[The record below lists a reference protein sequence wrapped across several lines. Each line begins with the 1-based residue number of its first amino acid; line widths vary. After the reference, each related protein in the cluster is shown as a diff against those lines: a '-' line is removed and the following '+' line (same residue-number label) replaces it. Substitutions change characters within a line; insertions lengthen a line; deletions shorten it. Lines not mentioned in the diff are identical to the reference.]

1 MTISIAPYEHSDL
14 CHGNTWT
21 VTDLDALA
29 QQIALVALGQSRHVQ
44 RILAGTSLVARP
56 ATDNA
61 VLGAIRLLTVPPDEK
76 PWHRDGWMFQVIS
89 WIAAHRG
96 TPSGI
101 IRAPHM
107 IHAEKGFDGL
117 QLKIDVQTGVV
128 TAAII
133 FEDKATDAPRN
144 TIREDVWPEFAAL
157 EAGERENLLTAEV
170 TSLLQTQ
177 PDLDPD
183 LAIENIIW
191 GSVRHYRISITVCTT
206 HNSDTGRQRLF
217 KEFDAVVPGDNQ
229 RRQGETFYVQNLRPW
244 MQALAEKA
252 IALIQG

>member
-1 MTISIAPYEHSDL
+1 MTINITPYEHSEL

-21 VTDLDALA
+21 VADLDTLA
-29 QQIALVALGQSRHVQ
+29 QQIAHVALGQSRHVQ
-44 RILAGTSLVARP
+44 RILAGASLVARP
-56 ATDNA
+56 ATENA
-61 VLGAIRLLTVPPDEK
+61 SQGAIKLLTVPHNGD

-96 TPSGI
+96 TPGGI

-107 IHAEKGFDGL
+107 IHAEKGLDGL

-128 TAAII
+128 SAAII
-133 FEDKATDAPRN
+133 FEDKATDAPRD
-144 TIREDVWPEFAAL
+144 TIRNDVWPEFSAL

-177 PDLDPD
+177 PGLDPD

-191 GSVRHYRISITVCTT
+191 QSVRHYRVSITVSTT
-206 HNSDTGRQRLF
+206 HNSDAGRKRLF
-217 KEFDAVVPGDNQ
+217 KEFDMTVPGDCQ